1 MPRRW
6 ISVALGMTL
15 CYGPRALDAKYPPF
29 GTGMVPSVRHAGAAQ
44 IGFDLREADPI
55 ADTAVSHAESALCS
69 ASSVVSSV
77 QVPAGPT
84 GEPRGRRRCNSW
96 P

>member
-1 MPRRW
+1 
-6 ISVALGMTL
+6 
-15 CYGPRALDAKYPPF
+15 
-29 GTGMVPSVRHAGAAQ
+29 MVPSVQHAGAAQ
-44 IGFDLREADPI
+44 IEFDLREADPI
-55 ADTAVSHAESALCS
+55 ADTAVLHAVSALCG